1 MIKKQ
6 GISLLLSA
14 MLVFSLCS
22 CGQTEVETT
31 GKNIELLEPV
41 NVTTNVELAARRT
54 LYDSEIYAATVYP
67 TITEYSF
74 NKQMEVEGKGAFWG
88 ESVSKGETLVYGSTE
103 KIDEQIEQMQEQID
117 EMDKAMTKTQEK
129 MSENLAEPKEELKRM
144 KSILDNFAKSKP
156 AEMVPASSVSAGD
169 SDELIENPEYLTW
182 QRDSEMW
189 TGKYR
194 ILEHNINMQEESFR
208 QQKELYDLD
217 RAYMVEQLEQ
227 LKKERK
233 NCVLV
238 AKEAGQVV
246 AKQLPDDYGN
256 LVAQKEQAVI
266 AVGNMNEKVIKSE
279 FINTYK
285 ASKAKEMYAVIDGV
299 RYEVEYH
306 AIDND
311 EYKKISESGVK
322 VYTDFTFLDDCS
334 QVEVGDFVSICVLYE
349 KETDALSVPSEA
361 VHKDGG
367 INFVYVMKDGESIM
381 TTVTTG
387 FSDGVYTVIKSGLNE
402 GDAVLVE
409 DAREVGTKTAKVQYG
424 SFHGTY
430 KENGRTAGSMAYYI
444 KNTIE
449 YGTTYFGEYKVEY
462 FQHVKKGDVIA
473 TIRVAPD
480 ELTMQR
486 KEQQLQR
493 AQERLADLRA
503 AGEEDNEEAIEA
515 KLKEI
520 SEIQELLD
528 EMREDARTTEIRA
541 DRSGMVIDIKD
552 FEAET
557 ILYNGTQLVQIVD
570 ESSVYVSV
578 PDSNSVL
585 GYGTEVEI
593 TFDTYFGTNESCT
606 GVVAS
611 INNAGLSKELQ
622 SDRVMIMVPKED
634 LPNIAMARVDN
645 RYDPKPFTV
654 VAKTREMDHVLVVPK
669 SAVTEVDGKTYVNVK
684 DEQGNVKMCSF
695 VAGGY
700 DDTNYW
706 IIEGLSEGMVVCLK

>member
-103 KIDEQIEQMQEQID
+103 KIDEQIEQMQERID

-156 AEMVPASSVSAGD
+156 EEKVPVSSVSDGD

-194 ILEHNINMQEESFR
+194 ILEHNINMQEESYR

-233 NCVLV
+233 NCTLV

-246 AKQLPDDYGN
+246 AKKTTDSYGN
-256 LVAQKEQAVI
+256 LVAQKEQAII

-285 ASKAKEMYAVIDGV
+285 ASKAKEMYAVIDGQ

-311 EYKKISESGVK
+311 EYKKLSESGVK

-349 KETDALSVPSEA
+349 KEVDALSVPSEA

-387 FSDGVYTVIKSGLNE
+387 FSDGVYTAIKSGLNE

-409 DAREVGTKTAKVQYG
+409 DAKEVGTKTAKVQYG

-430 KENGRTAGSMAYYI
+430 KEKGQTAGTTEYYVL
-444 KNTIE
+444 NTIE
-449 YGTTYFGEYKVEY
+449 HGTTYFGEFKVEH
-462 FQHVKKGDVIA
+462 FQHVNKGDVIA

-480 ELTMQR
+480 ELTIQR
-486 KEQQLQR
+486 KEQQLKR
-493 AQERLADLRA
+493 ANERLADLKA
-503 AGEEDNEEAIEA
+503 AGEEDNKDAIEA
-515 KLKEI
+515 KLEEI
-520 SEIQELLD
+520 RDIEEVLQKMKS
-528 EMREDARTTEIRA
+528 DARTTEIKA
-541 DRSGMVIDIKD
+541 EVSGMITDMM
-552 FEAET
+552 EYEPET
-557 ILYNGTQLVQIVD
+557 ILYNGSYLVEIAD
-570 ESSVYVSV
+570 ESTIYLSVE
-578 PDSNSVL
+578 DTNNVL
-585 GYGTEVEI
+585 NYGNEVKI
-593 TFDTYFGTNESCT
+593 SFSTWFGDDVVCT
-606 GVVAS
+606 GTVA
-611 INNAGLSKELQ
+611 NVRNAGLSKNLQ
-622 SDRVMIMVPKED
+622 GDLAMIMVDKKD
-634 LPNIAMARVDN
+634 LPDIVMARTEN
-645 RYDPKPFTV
+645 WRDPRPYV
-654 VAKTREMDHVLVVPK
+654 IEAVTREMKNVLVVPR
-669 SAVTEVDGKTYVNVK
+669 SAVTEINGVTYVNVM
-684 DEQGNVKMCSF
+684 DEQGNVKACSF

-700 DDTNYW
+700 DNTNYW